1 MTQPRICDTLVAHE
15 KSNALEELEHVHP
28 SNSSPLPS
36 EYDPPDGGFWA
47 WATVFGCFLIQFCG
61 FGYVS
66 SYGVY
71 QDFYTRIYLANQPP
85 EYTYTLE
92 SVVSVTVRWIG
103 ALTSFLADSVTL
115 ISGPLYDRGWFY
127 QLMIVGSALQSISL
141 FALSLAKP
149 GQFYLIFIV
158 QGILSGIGMGITYG
172 PCMAVISQ
180 HFSKRRTLVMS
191 LVASGSPMGAVVHPI
206 MLNHLLNGTVG
217 FERGVRA
224 SAGFVSALLLIS
236 CLSMR
241 TRALSMSKPTT
252 SYNAAVRKCSRDVF
266 FILITAGSTIFQIG
280 YYFPIFYLQLDSIK
294 HGIDVHF
301 SFYSLVIMNAAC
313 VVGRCTAGIIAA
325 YTGALNF
332 TMVSTLACSALI
344 ICMIALSDVAGVIV
358 LGLGYGYFSGVY
370 VALMVP
376 LVTVFTPDLSEL
388 GARFGICFA
397 FTAFGGLLGG
407 PISGALL
414 SSQYRWWIASLFSG
428 VSSFALF
435 PHHAEMFIYRDKLIC
450 FVGSSMF
457 VVMRLMIYRRRKT
470 EETLAT
476 HNALK

>member
-1 MTQPRICDTLVAHE
+1 MKSTIHNMFATNE
-15 KSNALEELEHVHP
+15 KLDDQEELGRMQS
-28 SNSSPLPS
+28 SNSPTACS
-36 EYDPPDGGFWA
+36 ESDPPDGGFRA
-47 WATVFGCFLIQFCG
+47 WATAFGCFLIQFCG

-66 SYGVY
+66 SFGVY
-71 QDFYTRIYLANQPP
+71 QDFYTRIYLPNQPP
-85 EYTYTLE
+85 
-92 SVVSVTVRWIG
+92 SAISWIG
-103 ALTSFLADSVTL
+103 ALTSFLADNVTL

-127 QLMIVGSALQSISL
+127 QLMIVGSALQSLSL
-141 FALSLAKP
+141 FTLSLAKP
-149 GQFYLIFIV
+149 GQFYLIFMV
-158 QGILSGIGMGITYG
+158 QGVLSGIGMGLTYG

-191 LVASGSPMGAVVHPI
+191 LVASGSPLGAIIHPI

-217 FERGVRA
+217 FTRGVRA
-224 SAGFVSALLLIS
+224 SAGFVSVLLLIS

-241 TRALSMSKPTT
+241 TRTLSTSKPTA
-252 SYNAAVRKCSRDVF
+252 SYSAAARKCSRDVF
-266 FILITAGSTIFQIG
+266 FILITAGSTLFQIG

-301 SFYSLVIMNAAC
+301 SFYSLVIMNSAC
-313 VVGRCTAGIIAA
+313 VIGRCTAGIIAE
-325 YTGALNF
+325 YMGALNF
-332 TMVSTLACSALI
+332 TIASTVACSALI
-344 ICMIALSDVAGVIV
+344 TSVIALNDIASVVV
-358 LGLGYGYFSGVY
+358 LGLAYGYFSGAY
-370 VALMVP
+370 IAIMAP

-428 VSSFALF
+428 
-435 PHHAEMFIYRDKLIC
+435 LIS

-457 VVMRLMIYRRRKT
+457 VVTRLMIYRRQ
-470 EETLAT
+470 
-476 HNALK
+476 

>member
-1 MTQPRICDTLVAHE
+1 MSMAQPRICDTLVAHE
-15 KSNALEELEHVHP
+15 KSNALEELEHVYP
-28 SNSSPLPS
+28 SNSSPLPPES
-36 EYDPPDGGFWA
+36 DPPDGGFWA

-61 FGYVS
+61 FGFVLAPFLRDDISQHFDRYVS
-66 SYGVY
+66 SFGVY

-85 EYTYTLE
+85 
-92 SVVSVTVRWIG
+92 SAISWIG

-158 QGILSGIGMGITYG
+158 QGILSGIGMGLTYG

-180 HFSKRRTLVMS
+180 YFSKRRTLVMS

-344 ICMIALSDVAGVIV
+344 ICMIALSDVAGVVV

-388 GARFGICFA
+388 GARFGICFT

-428 VSSFALF
+428 
-435 PHHAEMFIYRDKLIC
+435 LIC